1 MEYLHES
8 TEQTFARFYANAL
21 TSEVINSNPK
31 IAAVFETWRK
41 NGKRNSKL
49 EENEE
54 LKSILLAETPW
65 INDAQSESD
74 KKTKLALLFDLEKM
88 KGAQEA
94 TFNKL
99 KQKQNASGGFP
110 WFGGNEENEYITR
123 HILAG
128 LGHLAKLN
136 ADDGTKAKID
146 EISKDAIPFLDRKFL
161 ENHKQ
166 KMDNLKND
174 TKLS

>member
-1 MEYLHES
+1 LK
-8 TEQTFARFYANAL
+8 L
-21 TSEVINSNPK
+21 G
-31 IAAVFETWRK
+31 
-41 NGKRNSKL
+41 GKRKTQFKL

-74 KKTKLALLFDLEKM
+74 KTKLALLFDLEN
-88 KGAQEA
+88 ERCSRSY
-94 TFNKL
+94 NKL

-128 LGHLAKLN
+128 LG
-136 ADDGTKAKID
+136 I
-146 EISKDAIPFLDRKFL
+146 
-161 ENHKQ
+161 
-166 KMDNLKND
+166 
-174 TKLS
+174 